1 MARYNREF
9 LIPYLKSVCSLHL
22 AKKQLEDRQ
31 FELEMYA
38 SRLEKGIDN
47 PNPGYAKREEI
58 GIGGCVF
65 IGGALILALLST
77 IAGFGNIFWGSSELG
92 WLCLGLSSLFWIPL
106 MIYFLHIKKRNKDY
120 DKKHEVAMDSYRQL
134 LQQNEQSKKKA
145 ISVRNEARLCQQ
157 ESNRIDSVLHKVYS
171 ANIIPSYYR
180 NIYVSVYLYD
190 WFSTSGSDDLDHALS
205 MFVLEEIKDRLDRI
219 IENQIRQLVNQEIM
233 LSNQYR
239 SMEQQ
244 KSYERMMRNKL
255 NQISATQMEQLSYT
269 KMIEGNTAAVAYFA
283 AADYLRKI

>member
-1 MARYNREF
+1 
-9 LIPYLKSVCSLHL
+9 
-22 AKKQLEDRQ
+22 
-31 FELEMYA
+31 
-38 SRLEKGIDN
+38 
-47 PNPGYAKREEI
+47 
-58 GIGGCVF
+58 
-65 IGGALILALLST
+65 
-77 IAGFGNIFWGSSELG
+77 
-92 WLCLGLSSLFWIPL
+92 